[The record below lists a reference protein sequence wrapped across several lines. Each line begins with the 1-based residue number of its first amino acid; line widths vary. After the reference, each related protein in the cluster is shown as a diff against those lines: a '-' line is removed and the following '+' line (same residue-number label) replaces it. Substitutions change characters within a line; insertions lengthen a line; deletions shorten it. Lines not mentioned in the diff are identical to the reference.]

1 MNIGANLKRLRKQ
14 NKKTLEDVANAT
26 GIPIATLSDYERNR
40 TTPSLQRFLKIINF
54 YGLLPD
60 IYLIGREVIDI
71 TDYSDV
77 GKEKAY
83 ALHKEELSKIKK

>member
-1 MNIGANLKRLRKQ
+1 MIIGADLKRLRKL
-14 NKKTLEDVANAT
+14 NNKTLVEVENAT

-40 TTPSLQRFLKIINF
+40 TIPSLQRFFILMNY
-54 YGLLPD
+54 YGVLPE